1 MAGKQRIASLGISV
15 LLALAGIAV
24 AQQSQSP
31 ESAKESGALSWVFVN
46 WAEPTETPAEV
57 LTENRIE
64 MPVFSKETDA
74 VTVKRGG
81 LVHTRQLLGLD
92 NGKGDFGFGDLI
104 GQLRGI
110 CRAHEATLKDVAKL
124 NLYANSS
131 DEALMGAV
139 EEGLKENWKS
149 SMRPAVTL
157 TISPLIGKTRLAAD
171 AVIAAPDSGTV
182 MVERF
187 ERDAATMPSGRDI
200 LYLSGRA
207 ASGEIAEATSGTMTE
222 LFAVLAHLGSE
233 PKDVVQVKAF
243 INPMSAWETV
253 EREIEKSFGDLGAPP
268 LVFVEWSSTSRATEI
283 ELIAAAPDAE
293 ETGESVSYFTPPGD
307 KSSPVYSRVAR
318 VHGDTVIYTRG
329 LVGMKGDAPADEVK
343 RVFDD
348 LRKISEAAGGDLRHL
363 AKATYYVSDDAL
375 SSALNEVRPLVYDPQ
390 RPPAASKVAVP
401 LIGKEGGGLLMD
413 FIAAPAA
420 K

>member
-1 MAGKQRIASLGISV
+1 MSAPV
-15 LLALAGIAV
+15 GIA
-24 AQQSQSP
+24 QSGPGQP
-31 ESAKESGALSWVFVN
+31 GPLSWVFVN
-46 WAEPTETPAEV
+46 WAEPTKAPAEV
-57 LTENRIE
+57 LTGNRIE
-64 MPVFSKETDA
+64 MPSFSMDADA
-74 VTVKRGG
+74 VTVQRGG

-92 NGKGDFGFGDLI
+92 IGKGNFGFGDLI
-104 GQLRGI
+104 GQLQGI

-124 NLYANSS
+124 NLYASSS
-131 DEALMGAV
+131 DGALMAAI
-139 EEGLKENWKS
+139 EDGLSHRWPRS
-149 SMRPAVTL
+149 ARPAVTL
-157 TISPLIGKTRLAAD
+157 TISPLIGEARLAAD
-171 AVIAAPDSGTV
+171 AVIAAPDSGTGL
-182 MVERF
+182 VERF
-187 ERDAATMPSGRDI
+187 DRDAATMPSGRDI

-243 INPMSAWETV
+243 IHLMSEWETV
-253 EREIEKSFGDLGAPP
+253 EREIEKAFGELGAPP

-283 ELIAAAPDAE
+283 ELIAAAPEAQ
-293 ETGESVSYFTPPGD
+293 ETKEAVSYFTPPGD

-318 VHGDTVIYTRG
+318 VHADTVIYTRG
-329 LVGMKGDAPADEVK
+329 VVGMRGEAPVDEVK
-343 RVFDD
+343 LAFDD
-348 LRKISEAAGGDLRHL
+348 LRRITEAAGGDLRHL
-363 AKATYYVSDDAL
+363 AKATYYVSDDPL

-413 FIAAPAA
+413 FIAVPAA